1 MNSLYVA
8 WQEPQ
13 TRTWL
18 VVGQLTYHRDK
29 HVYQFSYT
37 KGAQK
42 SPHFVPFARMKNL
55 YQPYFA
61 TELFPVFANR
71 LLSKS
76 RPEYQAYLQ
85 WLNIPSIEQDNRLL
99 LLARSGGKRATDS
112 LEVFPSHERHA
123 EGIEEFY
130 FFSRELRHLPTETL
144 DRINHLR
151 PGEPLLLVPEPHNQA
166 YAIALPTDE
175 SVKVG
180 YCPPYLAKPLWRQ
193 IEYHI
198 WLKVA
203 KVNQEAPLQFRLLCR
218 WAFNLPENF
227 QPFLDE
233 EFDRLSSI

>member
-18 VVGQLTYHRDK
+18 VVGELTYHRDK
-29 HVYQFSYT
+29 HVYQFAYT
-37 KGAQK
+37 KGAKK
-42 SPHFVPFARMKNL
+42 SPNFVPFARMTDL
-55 YQPYFA
+55 YKPYFA

-85 WLNIPSIEQDNRLL
+85 WLNVPNTEQDNLLL
-99 LLARSGGKRATDS
+99 LLARSSGKRATDS

-123 EGIEEFY
+123 DGIEEFY

-144 DRINHLR
+144 DRINHL
-151 PGEPLLLVPEPHNQA
+151 PPDEPLLLVPEPQNEPVA
-166 YAIALPTDE
+166 YAIALQTDN

-180 YCPPYLAKPLWRQ
+180 YCPPYLAKPLWRWVEHQ
-193 IEYHI
+193 IR
-198 WLKVA
+198 LTVA
-203 KVNQEAPLQFRLLCR
+203 KVNREAPLQLRLLCR
-218 WAFNLPENF
+218 WAFNLPEDF

-233 EFDRLSSI
+233 EFERL